1 MRTRR
6 TPSRVRGTRLLA
18 VVACALLA
26 AGCTTGSDTSPSGTP
41 TSTSP
46 TETTTPSPT
55 DEPTTSSPTPGPT
68 RLEQPAIWPAAD
80 AVLGT
85 PEEAAAAFA
94 SVLTAEPRLGTFMQ
108 GDARSGEIELLF
120 GESTADPVVRSLLL
134 VRMLGPDDGWFVL
147 AAVNDHAAITSPA
160 AGATVPAAPL
170 TVTGV
175 GRGFEALVVV
185 EAYLP
190 GDPEPIAQQTTQG
203 GSTEDAEPFTVTLD
217 LSSTSPGDVVTLVVR
232 GGTGHELDPGDVGA
246 IPVVIG

>member
-1 MRTRR
+1 
-6 TPSRVRGTRLLA
+6 VRGTRLLA

-26 AGCTTGSDTSPSGTP
+26 AGCTTGPDPSPSGT
-41 TSTSP
+41 STTTGVSP
-46 TETTTPSPT
+46 TTTPT
-55 DEPTTSSPTPGPT
+55 GEPTTSSPTPTTPT
-68 RLEQPAIWPAAD
+68 GLEQPAIWPAAD
-80 AVLGT
+80 VVLAT

-94 SVLTAEPRLGTFMQ
+94 AVLTAEPRLGPFMQ

-134 VRMLGPDDGWFVL
+134 VRMLGPDDGWFVIG
-147 AAVNDHAAITSPA
+147 AVNDHAAITSPE
-160 AGATVPAAPL
+160 AGATVPAGPL

-175 GRGFEALVVV
+175 GRGFEALVAV

-190 GDPEPIAQQTTQG
+190 GNPEPIAREVTQG
-203 GSTEDAEPFTVTLD
+203 GAMEDSEPFTVTLD
-217 LSSTSPGDVVTLVVR
+217 LSSASPGDVVSLVVR

>member
-26 AGCTTGSDTSPSGTP
+26 AGCTTGSDTTPSGSPSST

-46 TETTTPSPT
+46 SPTTGPTTPAPT
-55 DEPTTSSPTPGPT
+55 ATAAPD
-68 RLEQPAIWPAAD
+68 LEQPAIWPAAD
-80 AVLGT
+80 VVLAT
-85 PEEAAAAFA
+85 PEDAAAAFA
-94 SVLTAEPRLGTFMQ
+94 AVLTAEPRLGTFMQ
-108 GDARSGEIELLF
+108 GDSRSGEIELLF
-120 GESTADPVVRSLLL
+120 GESTADPVVRSTLL

-147 AAVNDHAAITSPA
+147 AAVNGHAAITSPE

-175 GRGFEALVVV
+175 GRGFEALVLV
-185 EAYLP
+185 EAYAP
-190 GDPEPIAQQTTQG
+190 GDPEPFDRQITQG
-203 GSTEDAEPFTVTLD
+203 GAMADAEPFTVTVD
-217 LSSTSPGDVVTLVVR
+217 LSSRAPGDVVVLVVR

-246 IPVVIG
+246 IPVVVG